1 MWRKAFSACAKG
13 HSMSEIVQM
22 SLVAALFVVLLMA
35 GMWIPFAIALTS
47 MLYIVMASGWSGLQG
62 IGLVSWGSTY
72 SFTLTAIPLFVLMAE
87 LMLESGLSQRVYRGM
102 SHLVRRLP
110 GGLLQTN
117 VAGCAAFSAISG
129 SSVATAAAIGSI
141 AIPQLQRRGYDN
153 ALAAGTLVAGGTLGI
168 LIPPSIAMIIYGT
181 FTDTSIAKLF
191 IAGVVPGLLLCSL
204 FMVYVAIRC
213 LINPEL
219 SPRDAD
225 DDDRPASR
233 QELAGDVLPFL
244 ALIVLVMGGLYLGFT
259 TPTEA
264 AGVGAAIAFVI
275 AKVWG
280 TLGWAAFRRAL
291 VKTVMV
297 SGTILFI
304 VYAAYLFSYAVG
316 MVGVTDELAGGL
328 KALGLSRGEFLLLIV
343 VFYTLLGML
352 MDSIGMMVITI
363 PLLYPIVLSY
373 GFDPVWFGVLLVVL
387 IELGQVTPPTGLNL
401 FVVRSVSGFSLSEVI
416 RGSIPFCFLF
426 YLLIALLYLF
436 PGLALWMPTGL
447 K

>member
-1 MWRKAFSACAKG
+1 
-13 HSMSEIVQM
+13 MSEMMQLG
-22 SLVAALFVVLLMA
+22 LVAGVFVALLVV

-47 MLYIVMASGWSGLQG
+47 VFYIVLASGWAGLQG
-62 IGLVSWGSTY
+62 LGLVSWGSTY

-87 LMLESGLSQRVYRGM
+87 LMLVSGLSQRVYRGM
-102 SHLVRRLP
+102 SHFVRRLP

-141 AIPQLQRRGYDN
+141 AIPQLQRRGYDD

-168 LIPPSIAMIIYGT
+168 LLPPSIAMIIYGT
-181 FTDTSIAKLF
+181 FTETSIAQLF
-191 IAGVVPGLLLCSL
+191 MAGVLPGLVLCGL
-204 FMVYVAIRC
+204 FMLYVAVRC
-213 LINPEL
+213 WINPAL
-219 SPRDAD
+219 SPRDAET
-225 DDDRPASR
+225 PAQAASR
-233 QELAGDVLPFL
+233 RELAGDVLPFL
-244 ALIVLVMGGLYLGFT
+244 LLIVLVMGSLYLGFT

-264 AGVGAAIAFVI
+264 AGAGAALAFVI

-280 TLGWAAFRRAL
+280 VLGWAQFRAAL

-304 VYAAYLFSYAVG
+304 VYAAYLFSYAIG
-316 MVGVTDELAGGL
+316 MVGVTDELAAGL
-328 KALGLSRGEFLLLIV
+328 KAWGLSTGQFLLLIV

-352 MDSIGMMVITI
+352 MDSIGMIVVTV

-373 GFDPVWFGVLLVVL
+373 GIDPVWFGVLLVVL
-387 IELGQVTPPTGLNL
+387 IELGQVTPPAGLNL
-401 FVVRSVSGFSLSEVI
+401 FVVKSISGISLAQII
-416 RGSIPFCFLF
+416 RGSLPFCLLF
-426 YLLIALLYLF
+426 YVLIGLLYLV
-436 PGLALWMPTGL
+436 PELALWMPQGM

>member
-1 MWRKAFSACAKG
+1 
-13 HSMSEIVQM
+13 MSEVMQM
-22 SLVAALFVVLLMA
+22 GVVAAIFLLLLMA

-47 MLYIVMASGWSGLQG
+47 VLYIVMASGWSGLQG
-62 IGLVSWGSTY
+62 LGLVSWGSTY

-102 SHLVRRLP
+102 SQLVRPLP

-141 AIPQLQRRGYDN
+141 AIPQLESRGYDRP
-153 ALAAGTLVAGGTLGI
+153 LAAGTLVAGGTLGI

-181 FTDTSIAKLF
+181 FTETSIAKLF
-191 IAGVVPGLLLCSL
+191 MAGVFPGLVLCGL
-204 FMVYVAIRC
+204 FMLYVAVRC
-213 LINPEL
+213 LINPALAPKSAQPE
-219 SPRDAD
+219 RQAIF
-225 DDDRPASR
+225 SR
-233 QELAGDVLPFL
+233 ELAGDVLPFL
-244 ALIVLVMGGLYLGFT
+244 LLILLVLGGLYMGLT

-264 AGVGAAIAFVI
+264 AGVGAVLAFI
-275 AKVWG
+275 IGKVWG
-280 TLGWAAFRRAL
+280 VLGWQQFRSAL

-304 VYAAYLFSYAVG
+304 VYAAYLFSYAIG
-316 MVGVTDELAGGL
+316 MVGVTDELVA
-328 KALGLSRGEFLLLIV
+328 ALQTWGLSPGEFLLLII

-352 MDSIGMMVITI
+352 MDSIGMIVITV
-363 PLLYPIVLSY
+363 PLLYPIVVSY

-401 FVVRSVSGFSLSEVI
+401 FVVKSVSGFSLGEVI

-426 YLLIALLYLF
+426 YVLIALLYAF
-436 PGLALWMPTGL
+436 PGLALWLPGGL